1 MKKTFLTLC
10 VAALLG
16 TTSTSASAQPA
27 QANTNPDAPS
37 FRTPLEVVKGDY
49 KPLPRAT
56 SAFDFTAAEEINAK
70 YDAYSLLIWHKG
82 AVILEKYWNNT
93 GPDTRAESAS
103 MHKSVMVT
111 LLGTAIADKKIK
123 SVDDPVGKYI
133 AEWKTDPRGKTTI
146 RQTLSMATGLS
157 ALSTEGGPQS
167 ENARFQAGVNMR
179 ELTLGRTQKV
189 PPGTVF
195 DYRNQNSQVAGYI
208 IEAAT
213 KKRYADF
220 LSQKLWVP
228 LGAQDAYVW
237 LDKENGSPRTS
248 GSLFARAEDWL
259 RFGVMLKDG
268 GVFNGKRVVPASWVD
283 EITKPS
289 VTNPSYG
296 MQIWRAT
303 PFEKER
309 FYNAAKEGAMVPSA
323 EPWLDPDIFFF
334 DGFGGQRVYISRKH
348 DLVIARLGRARP
360 DWDDTALPNAV
371 IKAITATT
379 P

>member
-1 MKKTFLTLC
+1 MKIFFATLLTGSLLL
-10 VAALLG
+10 AANG
-16 TTSTSASAQPA
+16 PASAQPA

-37 FRTPLEVVKGDY
+37 FRTPLDLVKGDY
-49 KPLPRAT
+49 KPLPRGT
-56 SAFDFTAAEEINAK
+56 STADFSAAEAINAK

-82 AVILEKYWNNT
+82 AVVLEKYWNNT

-111 LLGTAIADKKIK
+111 LLGTAIANKSIG
-123 SVDDPVGKYI
+123 SVDDSVGKYI
-133 AEWKTDPRGKTTI
+133 PEWKSDPRGKTTI

-157 ALSTEGGPQS
+157 PLSTDGGPQS
-167 ENARFQAGVNMR
+167 ENARFAAGIEMR
-179 ELTLGRTQKV
+179 ALTLGRTQLV
-189 PPGTVF
+189 APGTVF
-195 DYRNQNSQVAGYI
+195 DYRNQNSQLAGYI

-213 KKRYADF
+213 KKRYAEL
-220 LSQKLWVP
+220 LSQKIWAP
-228 LGAQDAYVW
+228 IGAQDAYVW
-237 LDKENGSPRTS
+237 LDKENGMARTS
-248 GSLFARAEDWL
+248 GSLFARPEDWL

-268 GVFNGKRVVPASWVD
+268 GVFAGKRIVPAAWID

-289 VTNPSYG
+289 AANPSYG

-309 FYNAAKEGAMVPSA
+309 YYNAIKQGAMVPSA
-323 EPWLDPDIFFF
+323 EPWADPDIFFF
-334 DGFGGQRVYISRKH
+334 DGFGGQRVYISRKY

-371 IKAITATT
+371 ISAITAAR
-379 P
+379 